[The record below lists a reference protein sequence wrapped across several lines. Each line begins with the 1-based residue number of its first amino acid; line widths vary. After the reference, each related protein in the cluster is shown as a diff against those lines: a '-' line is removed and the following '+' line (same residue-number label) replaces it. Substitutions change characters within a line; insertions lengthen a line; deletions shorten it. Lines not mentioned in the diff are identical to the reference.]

1 MSALSRL
8 RSLWTALRR
17 RSEFESEMDEEFAF
31 HREERARELMRRG
44 VPRREAVRRARLEF
58 GSEPHFKEEARAAR
72 GLRWFDELRG
82 DLRYARRLLTR
93 DPAFAAV
100 AIVSLGLGV
109 GASTAMYSVL
119 DAVLLRPLPYPS
131 PERLVQVGWLADGS
145 EDLDVLSEADAEA
158 LAGAPAFAA
167 FGVYARAQG
176 GVTWMHEGEGERL
189 EGSFVTPGLLAALA
203 TPPALGTSLPAGSDR
218 AGEPRAVVLSHAFWR
233 ERLGSDSTVVGRVL
247 TLDDQP
253 YAVTGVMPKGFHI
266 PGRPRDQV
274 WPVLQTAPPEYR
286 APFWLRGVARL
297 SAGVDPDLAGARLR
311 AAESAVKERYPESPP
326 RWRYAAVPLHGFLVA
341 DSRATVLLLFG
352 GVVLLLLIA
361 TANVTNLL
369 LARATAR
376 SSEFAVRTALGAG
389 RARLGRQLLTETLVL
404 ALAGGMLGVG
414 IAWAGVRALPA
425 LAPEGLTGLEAVR
438 IDLGVL
444 GFTLGTSL
452 LAGALIGLL
461 PALRLPHGAVGTL
474 IRKGGRGGPMGPRDG
489 DLRGLLVAAEFALA
503 TMVLVGAGL
512 IGNSLLRLH
521 RVDTGASADK
531 VGVVRFSM
539 SQARYETAEHV
550 NAFVDRLLLEVRS
563 APGVEAAALG
573 MAVPPRRLV
582 MSNPYTPEGLV
593 YAPDEDAPVAEEL
606 LVTPGYFDA
615 LGIRL
620 RAGRDFTAFDRDS
633 TPPVAIVNASLAARH
648 FPDGEALGRWI
659 QLGSPDPDAQ
669 RYEIVGVVD
678 DVKYAGLE
686 TEREPT
692 VYVPYAQN
700 TWWRSMY
707 LVVRGAGPVSAMRTA
722 QAGVAGLDPMI
733 PVQEAWTM
741 EELES
746 EAMAT
751 PRFRA
756 VLLGSFALIA
766 LVLAAV
772 GIHGVIAY
780 TVSQR
785 RREVG
790 IRMALG
796 AGPTNIRG
804 MILRQGLRLAV
815 IGTVVG
821 LVVSLYASRFAAG
834 LLFGVPSIDPLTY
847 SVMALVLLAVA
858 SVAILGPAL
867 RASSTDPLNTI
878 RTE

>member
-1 MSALSRL
+1 MLSSL

-17 RSEFESEMDEEFAF
+17 RSEFEREMDDEFAF
-31 HREERARELMRRG
+31 HREARAKELMRQG
-44 VPRREAVRRARLEF
+44 VPRHEAVRRARLEF
-58 GSEPHFKEEARAAR
+58 GSEAHFKEEARAAR
-72 GLRWFDELRG
+72 GLRWFDRLRG
-82 DLRYARRLLTR
+82 DVRYARRLLTR
-93 DPAFAAV
+93 DPGFAAV

-131 PERLVQVGWLADGS
+131 PERLVRVGILPYESD
-145 EDLDVLSEADAEA
+145 DLDVLSVADVEA
-158 LAGAPAFAA
+158 LGEAPPFEA
-167 FGVYARAQG
+167 FGVYARAPG
-176 GVTWMHEGEGERL
+176 GVTWTHGGVGERL
-189 EGSFVTPGLLAALA
+189 EGNLVTPGLLAALA
-203 TPPALGTSLPAGSDR
+203 TPPALGAGLYPGSDR
-218 AGEPRAVVLSHAFWR
+218 SGEPRAVLLSHAFWR
-233 ERLGSDSTVVGRVL
+233 DRLGSDSTVVGSVMVL
-247 TLDDQP
+247 DGEPHTV
-253 YAVTGVMPKGFHI
+253 AGVMPRGFHL
-266 PGRPRDQV
+266 PGLPHDRV
-274 WPVLQTAPPEYR
+274 WPVLQSAPPEYR

-297 SAGVDPDLAGARLR
+297 SAGVDPDIAGDRLR
-311 AAESAVKERYPESPP
+311 AAESAVKERFPDSPP
-326 RWRYAAVPLHGFLVA
+326 RWRYAVVPLHGALVA
-341 DSRATVLLLFG
+341 DTRGTVLLLFG

-369 LARATAR
+369 FARGAAR
-376 SSEFAVRTALGAG
+376 SPEFAVRTALGAG
-389 RARLGRQLLTETLVL
+389 RARLAHQLLTESLVL
-404 ALAGGMLGVG
+404 ALAGGILGVG
-414 IAWAGVRALPA
+414 IAWAGVAALPA
-425 LAPEGLTGLEAVR
+425 LAPDGLTGLEGVR
-438 IDLGVL
+438 IHVGVL
-444 GFTLGTSL
+444 GFTLGISV

-461 PALRLPHGAVGTL
+461 PALRLSHGAVGVL
-474 IRKGGRGGPMGPRDG
+474 IREGGRGGRIAPRDG

-512 IGNSLLRLH
+512 IGNSLLRLN
-521 RVDTGASADK
+521 RVDTGAAAED
-531 VGVVRFSM
+531 VGVVRLSL
-539 SQARYETAEHV
+539 SEARYETAESV
-550 NAFVDRLLLEVRS
+550 NVFVDRLLQEVRS

-593 YAPDEDAPVAEEL
+593 YAEGENAPVAEEL

-615 LGIRL
+615 LGVRL
-620 RAGRDFTAFDRDS
+620 RAGRDFAAFDRDS

-648 FPDGEALGRWI
+648 FPNGGAVGRWL
-659 QLGSPDPDAQ
+659 QLGDPAPDAQ
-669 RYEIVGVVD
+669 RFEVVGVVD

-692 VYVPYAQN
+692 IYVPYAQN

-707 LVVRGAGPVSAMRTA
+707 LVVRGSRGSVSAMRAA
-722 QAGVAGLDPMI
+722 QAGVAGLDPLI
-733 PVQEAWTM
+733 PVQDAWTM

-746 EAMAT
+746 EAIAT

-756 VLLGSFALIA
+756 VLFSGFALIA

-796 AGPTNIRG
+796 AAPIRIRG
-804 MILRQGLRLAV
+804 MVLRQGLGLAV
-815 IGTVVG
+815 IGTAVG
-821 LVVSLYASRFAAG
+821 LVLSLFASRFATE

-847 SVMALVLLAVA
+847 SIMAIILLAVA
-858 SVAILGPAL
+858 TVAILGPAL
-867 RASSTDPLNTI
+867 RASSTDPLTTI
-878 RTE
+878 RAE

>member
-1 MSALSRL
+1 
-8 RSLWTALRR
+8 
-17 RSEFESEMDEEFAF
+17 MDAEFAF
-31 HREERARELMRRG
+31 HREERAKELIRQG
-44 VPRREAVRRARLEF
+44 LPPREAARRARLEF
-58 GSEPHFKEEARAAR
+58 GSEAHFKEEARAAR
-72 GLRWFDELRG
+72 GLQWFDELRG

-93 DPAFAAV
+93 DPGFAAV

-119 DAVLLRPLPYPS
+119 DAVLLRPLPHPS
-131 PERLVQVGWLADGS
+131 PERLVRVGILPYDTD
-145 EDLDVLSEADAEA
+145 DLDVLSVADAEA
-158 LAGAPAFAA
+158 LGESPAFDA
-167 FGVYARAQG
+167 FGVYATAQG
-176 GVTWMHEGEGERL
+176 GVTWTIGGVGERL
-189 EGSFVTPGLLAALA
+189 EGHFVTPGLLAALA
-203 TPPALGTSLPAGSDR
+203 TPPALGPGLSPGSDR
-218 AGEPRAVVLSHAFWR
+218 VGEPRAVLLSHAFWR
-233 ERLGSDSTVVGRVL
+233 DRFGSDSAVVGTVL
-247 TLDDQP
+247 ELDGQP
-253 YAVTGVMPKGFHI
+253 HTVAGVMPRGFHI
-266 PGRPRDQV
+266 PGLPRDQL

-297 SAGVDPDLAGARLR
+297 SAGVDPDIAGDRLR
-311 AAESAVKERYPESPP
+311 TAESAVKERFPDSPP
-326 RWRYAAVPLHGFLVA
+326 RWSYAVVPLQTALVA
-341 DSRATVLLLFG
+341 DARATVLLLFG

-361 TANVTNLL
+361 TANVANLL

-376 SSEFAVRTALGAG
+376 SPEFAVRTALGAG
-389 RARLGRQLLTETLVL
+389 RARLGRQLLTESLVL
-404 ALAGGMLGVG
+404 ALAGGILGVG
-414 IAWAGVRALPA
+414 IAWAGVEALPA
-425 LAPEGLTGLEAVR
+425 LAPDGLTRLEGVR
-438 IDLGVL
+438 IDFGVL
-444 GFTLGTSL
+444 GFTLGASL
-452 LAGALIGLL
+452 LAGAMIGLL

-474 IRKGGRGGPMGPRDG
+474 IRQGGRGGRIGARDG
-489 DLRGLLVAAEFALA
+489 DLRGVLVAAEFALA

-512 IGNSLLRLH
+512 IGNSLVRLH
-521 RVDTGASADK
+521 RVDTGAAAED
-531 VGVVRFSM
+531 VGVVRFSL
-539 SQARYETAEHV
+539 SRARYETDERV
-550 NAFVDRLLLEVRS
+550 NAFVDRLLMEVRG

-593 YAPDEDAPVAEEL
+593 YAPDQDAPVAEEL
-606 LVTPGYFDA
+606 LVTPGYFGA
-615 LGIRL
+615 LGVRL

-648 FPDGEALGRWI
+648 FANGEAVGRWI
-659 QLGSPDPDAQ
+659 QLGSPNPDAT

-707 LVVRGAGPVSAMRTA
+707 LVVRGAGPVSAMRTG
-722 QAGVAGLDPMI
+722 QAVLASLDPMI

-746 EAMAT
+746 EAIAT

-780 TVSQR
+780 TVNQR

-796 AGPTNIRG
+796 AAPTSIRR
-804 MILRQGLRLAV
+804 MILRQGLGLAA
-815 IGTVVG
+815 IGTGIG
-821 LVVSLYASRFAAG
+821 LVASLFASRFTAG

-867 RASSTDPLNTI
+867 RASGTDPLTTI

>member
-1 MSALSRL
+1 MSALSSL

-17 RSEFESEMDEEFAF
+17 RSEFESEMDDEFAF
-31 HREERARELMRRG
+31 HREERAKELMRRG

-58 GSEPHFKEEARAAR
+58 GSEAHFKEEARAAR

-131 PERLVQVGWLADGS
+131 PERLVRVGWLPSGS
-145 EDLDVLSEADAEA
+145 DDLDVLTVADAEA
-158 LAGAPAFAA
+158 LAGAPPFDA
-167 FGVYARAQG
+167 FGVYTPARG
-176 GVTWMHEGEGERL
+176 GVTWTHGGEGERL
-189 EGSFVTPGLLAALA
+189 EGSFVTPGFMAALA
-203 TPPALGTSLPAGSDR
+203 IAPALGTGPYPGSDR
-218 AGEPRAVVLSHAFWR
+218 LGEPRAVLLSHAFWS
-233 ERLGSDSTVVGRVL
+233 ERLGADSTAVGRVL
-247 TLDDQP
+247 ELDGEP
-253 YAVTGVMPKGFHI
+253 HTVSGVMPKGFHI
-266 PGRPRDQV
+266 PGRPRDEV
-274 WPVLQTAPPEYR
+274 WPILQTAPPEYR
-286 APFWLRGVARL
+286 APFWLLGVARL
-297 SAGVDPDLAGARLR
+297 SPGVDPELAADRLR
-311 AAESAVKERYPESPP
+311 AVETVVKERYPDSPQQ
-326 RWRYAAVPLHGFLVA
+326 WSYATVPLHTVLVA
-341 DSRATVLLLFG
+341 DTRSTVLLLFG

-376 SSEFAVRTALGAG
+376 SPEFAVRTALGAG
-389 RARLGRQLLTETLVL
+389 RARLGRQLLTESLVL
-404 ALAGGMLGVG
+404 ALAGATLGIA
-414 IAWAGVRALPA
+414 IAWAGVKALPA
-425 LAPEGLTGLEAVR
+425 LAPPELVGLEGVR

-444 GFTLGTSL
+444 AFTLGVSVL
-452 LAGALIGLL
+452 VGAMIGLL

-474 IRKGGRGGPMGPRDG
+474 VREGGRGGGGARVG
-489 DLRGLLVAAEFALA
+489 DLRALLVGAEFALA

-512 IGNSLLRLH
+512 IGTSLLRLH
-521 RVDTGASADK
+521 RVDTGAEADG

-539 SQARYETAEHV
+539 AESRYRTAEQV
-550 NAFVDRLLLEVRS
+550 TALADRLVEEARS

-573 MAVPPRRLV
+573 MAVPPSRLV
-582 MSNPYTPEGLV
+582 MRQPYTPEGLV
-593 YAPDEDAPVAEEL
+593 YAEGQTAPVAAQL
-606 LVTPGYFDA
+606 LVTPGYFET
-615 LGIRL
+615 LGVRL
-620 RAGRDFTAFDRDS
+620 LAGRDFTAFDRDS
-633 TPPVAIVNASLAARH
+633 TPPVAIVDAFFASRH
-648 FPDGEALGRWI
+648 FPGGDAVGRWI
-659 QLGSPDPDAQ
+659 QFGDPDPNAQ
-669 RYEIVGVVD
+669 RIEIVGVVE

-686 TEREPT
+686 TDREPT
-692 VYVPYAQN
+692 MYVPYAQH

-707 LVVRGAGPVSAMRTA
+707 LVVRGAAPVPALRAA
-722 QAGVAGLDPMI
+722 QAAVASLDPLI
-733 PVQEAWTM
+733 PVQQAWTM
-741 EELES
+741 EDLES
-746 EAMAT
+746 EAVAT
-751 PRFRA
+751 PRFRT

-772 GIHGVIAY
+772 GIHGVVAY
-780 TVSQR
+780 TVTQR

-796 AGPTNIRG
+796 AAPTTIRG
-804 MILRQGLRLAV
+804 MILRQGLALAV

-821 LVVSLYASRFAAG
+821 LVASLFASRFIAG

-847 SVMALVLLAVA
+847 SVMALILLAVA
-858 SVAILGPAL
+858 AVAILGPAL